1 MGDEDR
7 WLIKAIEHPAVLQ
20 SEAFR
25 GKDPERQTWVL
36 DTASDYLLMRG
47 EGDPDDGHGYRARN
61 RQVLAARSQLKRV
74 SPELA
79 IEPFTQRPDVGHGT
93 ARATLGTGWRN
104 DALYEEVGLRMAYH
118 DVLDPE
124 PGYTPDAQIEALA
137 LTLRHYHRVDQSRV
151 ERFTLLNMMSLSPM
165 DALFRAPSWRL
176 HLGMNTIRHGTCALC
191 SNGTGSAG
199 IGGAIESTLLRREVW
214 FAFADVEGNYSRAY
228 HERHRVGG
236 GGTVGLLADV
246 TERWKMLAST
256 SYLRY
261 ALGEHSEDWRWTVGQ
276 RYTLSQH
283 WALRVEYSHR
293 ERDNDV
299 LFTVHAYF

>member
-1 MGDEDR
+1 
-7 WLIKAIEHPAVLQ
+7 
-20 SEAFR
+20 
-25 GKDPERQTWVL
+25 
-36 DTASDYLLMRG
+36 
-47 EGDPDDGHGYRARN
+47 
-61 RQVLAARSQLKRV
+61 
-74 SPELA
+74 
-79 IEPFTQRPDVGHGT
+79 
-93 ARATLGTGWRN
+93 
-104 DALYEEVGLRMAYH
+104 MAYH